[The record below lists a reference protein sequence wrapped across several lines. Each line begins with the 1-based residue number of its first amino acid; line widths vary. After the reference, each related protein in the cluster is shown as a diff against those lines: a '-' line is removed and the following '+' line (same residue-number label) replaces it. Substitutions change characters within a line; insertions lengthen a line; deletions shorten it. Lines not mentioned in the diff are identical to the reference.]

1 MMTASEIREQFLQ
14 YFESKGHTTV
24 PSSPLI
30 PLKDPTLLFTNAGM
44 VQFKSVFTGEEKHNY
59 TRAASSQKC
68 MRAGG
73 KHNDL
78 ENVGYTARHHT
89 FFEMLGNF
97 SFGDYFKKE
106 AIEMSWEFLT
116 QKMNLPPEKLW
127 VSVYQEDDEAFSI
140 WHNQIGVPDEKIVRM
155 GEKDNFWAMG
165 DTGPCGPCSE
175 ILIDQGV
182 EIGCGKP
189 TCKVGCECDRFLE
202 LWNLVFMQYNR
213 DAQGEQS
220 PLPKPC
226 IDTGMGLER
235 IAAVVQGVSSNYEI
249 DLFQPLIHQI
259 ENICHIKYGS
269 SRLTDT
275 SIQVIVDHM
284 RAITFLISD
293 GVLPSN
299 EGRGYVLRRIIRRAT
314 RHGKKLKLNEPFLYK
329 SCKVVTQVM
338 KDAYPELIDSQEYVA
353 KVMQG
358 EEERFAETLDNGLRI
373 LGDEVKHLKE
383 QGVKQI
389 PGEIA
394 FKLYDTYGFPLDLT
408 ADIVRED
415 GLTIDEVGFKHA
427 MEVQR
432 KRARES
438 WKGSGEEEIDDVYKQ
453 LSFSGKKSTFVGYE
467 QIAATS
473 SVLALIKEG
482 REVTT
487 AAEGDELMI
496 LTEQTPF
503 YGESGGQIGDA
514 GVIEN
519 ENLVVEVVDTIMP
532 LPEVILHKGIIK
544 KGSLQQ
550 GELVNLKV
558 DRTKRTPTASNHTAT
573 HLLQAAL
580 RQVLGNHVKQSGS
593 LVTPERFRFDFA
605 HFSAVSK
612 EELDHVEAIVN
623 QRIRE
628 NYPVETKIIP
638 YQQAKQMG
646 AIALFGEKYS
656 EMVRMVKIGTVSAE
670 LCGGTHIH
678 HTGNIG
684 LFKLI
689 GESSV
694 AAGVRRIE
702 ALTGE
707 EAIQFIKNEEKV
719 LAELSNL
726 LKANPDEV
734 VARTSKMLEKQRKLQ
749 KEVETLKSRMFS
761 RKSDTLISQARDLK
775 GVKVISTCVEASNQ
789 KTLREFA
796 DQIKD
801 QLKSG
806 IIIVGGKSQEKA
818 LLTVVVTRDLIP
830 PYHAGKIVQ
839 EVAKGIGGS
848 GGGRADMAQA
858 GGKEKHKLEEALEA
872 AYSIVEEL
880 AP

>member
-1 MMTASEIREQFLQ
+1 MITASEIRKRFLQ
-14 YFESKGHTTV
+14 YFESKGHTTL
-24 PSSPLI
+24 PSSSLI

-44 VQFKSVFTGEEKHNY
+44 VQFKSIFTGEEKRNY

-116 QKMNLPPEKLW
+116 STMNLPPEKLW
-127 VSVYQEDDEAFSI
+127 VSVYQDDDEAFSI
-140 WHNQIGVPDEKIVRM
+140 WHNRIGVPDEKIVRM

-213 DAQGEQS
+213 DAQGEKS

-235 IAAVVQGVSSNYEI
+235 IAAVIQGVSSNYEI

-259 ENICHIKYGS
+259 EKICHIKYGS

-338 KDAYPELIDSQEYVA
+338 KDVYPELIDSQEYVA

-373 LGDEVKHLKE
+373 LGDEVEHLKE

-389 PGEIA
+389 PGELA

-415 GLTIDEVGFKHA
+415 GFTIDEVGFKHA
-427 MEVQR
+427 MEAQR

-473 SVLALIKEG
+473 SVLALINEG
-482 REVTT
+482 REVAT

-519 ENLVVEVVDTIMP
+519 ENLAVEVVDTIMP
-532 LPEVILHKGIIK
+532 LPELILHKGIIK

-580 RQVLGNHVKQSGS
+580 RQVLGNHVKQAGS
-593 LVTPERFRFDFA
+593 LVTPERFRFDFT
-605 HFSAVSK
+605 HFSAVSE

-623 QRIRE
+623 RRVRE
-628 NYPVETKIIP
+628 NYPVETKNVP
-638 YQQAKQMG
+638 YQQAMQMG

-656 EMVRMVKIGTVSAE
+656 EMVRMVKIGTVSVE

-694 AAGVRRIE
+694 AAGVRRID

-707 EAIQFIKNEEKV
+707 KAIQFIKNEEKT

-726 LKANPDEV
+726 LKAKPDEV

-749 KEVETLKSRMFS
+749 KEVETLKSRILS

-775 GVKVISTCVEASNQ
+775 GIKVIATCVEASNQ

-796 DQIKD
+796 DQIKE

-818 LLTVVVTRDLIP
+818 LLTVVVTKDLIP
-830 PYHAGKIVQ
+830 PYHAGKIIQ

-872 AYSIVEEL
+872 AYSIVEKL
-880 AP
+880 VP

>member
-1 MMTASEIREQFLQ
+1 MTTASEIRKQFLQ

-116 QKMNLPPEKLW
+116 SKMNLPPEKLW
-127 VSVYQEDDEAFSI
+127 VSVYQDDDEAFSI

-269 SRLTDT
+269 SRLTDA

-338 KDAYPELIDSQEYVA
+338 KDVYPELIDSQEYVA

-373 LGDEVKHLKE
+373 LGDEVEHLKE

-415 GLTIDEVGFKHA
+415 GFTIDEVGFKHA
-427 MEVQR
+427 MEAQR

-482 REVTT
+482 REVAT

-519 ENLVVEVVDTIMP
+519 ENLAVEVVDTIMP

-593 LVTPERFRFDFA
+593 LVTPERFRFDFT

-612 EELDHVEAIVN
+612 EELDHVEVIVN
-623 QRIRE
+623 RRIRE
-628 NYPVETKIIP
+628 NYPVETKNVP
-638 YQQAKQMG
+638 YQQAVQMG
-646 AIALFGEKYS
+646 AIALFGEKYR
-656 EMVRMVKIGTVSAE
+656 EMVRMVQIGTVSVE

-707 EAIQFIKNEEKV
+707 KAIQFIKNEEKV

-726 LKANPDEV
+726 LKAKPDEV

-749 KEVETLKSRMFS
+749 KEVETLKSRIFS

-775 GVKVISTCVEASNQ
+775 GVKVIATCVEASNQ

-796 DQIKD
+796 DQIKE

-818 LLTVVVTRDLIP
+818 LLTVVVTKDLIP

-872 AYSIVEEL
+872 AYSIVEKL

>member
-1 MMTASEIREQFLQ
+1 MITASEIRKRFLQ
-14 YFESKGHTTV
+14 YFESKGHTTL
-24 PSSPLI
+24 SSSSLI

-116 QKMNLPPEKLW
+116 SKMNLSPEKLW
-127 VSVYQEDDEAFSI
+127 VSVYQDDDEAFSI
-140 WHNQIGVPDEKIVRM
+140 WHNRIGVPDEKIVRM

-373 LGDEVKHLKE
+373 LGDEVEHLKE

-389 PGEIA
+389 PGELA

-415 GLTIDEVGFKHA
+415 GFTIDEVGFKHA
-427 MEVQR
+427 MEAQR

-438 WKGSGEEEIDDVYKQ
+438 WKGSGEEETDDVYKQ
-453 LSFSGKKSTFVGYE
+453 LSFSGKKSSFVGYE

-482 REVTT
+482 REVAT

-519 ENLVVEVVDTIMP
+519 ENLAVEVVDTIMP
-532 LPEVILHKGIIK
+532 LPELILHKGIIK

-550 GELVNLKV
+550 GELVNLEV

-573 HLLQAAL
+573 HLLQAVL
-580 RQVLGNHVKQSGS
+580 RQVLGNHVKQAGS
-593 LVTPERFRFDFA
+593 LVTPERFRFDFT

-623 QRIRE
+623 RRVRE
-628 NYPVETKIIP
+628 NYPVETKNVP
-638 YQQAKQMG
+638 YQQAMQMG

-656 EMVRMVKIGTVSAE
+656 EMVRMVKIGTVSVE

-694 AAGVRRIE
+694 AAGVRRID

-707 EAIQFIKNEEKV
+707 KAIQFIKNEEKT

-726 LKANPDEV
+726 LKAKPDEV

-749 KEVETLKSRMFS
+749 KEVETLKSRILS

-775 GVKVISTCVEASNQ
+775 GIKVIATCVEASNQ

-796 DQIKD
+796 DQIKE

-830 PYHAGKIVQ
+830 PYHAGKIIQ

-848 GGGRADMAQA
+848 GGGRADRAQA

-872 AYSIVEEL
+872 AYSIVEKL
-880 AP
+880 VP

>member
-1 MMTASEIREQFLQ
+1 MITASEIRKRFLQ
-14 YFESKGHTTV
+14 YFESKGHTPV
-24 PSSPLI
+24 PSSSLI

-44 VQFKSVFTGEEKHNY
+44 VQFKSVFTGEENHDY

-116 QKMNLPPEKLW
+116 SKMNLPPEKLW

-140 WHNQIGVPDEKIVRM
+140 WHNLIGVPDKKIVRM

-213 DAQGEQS
+213 DAKGEHS

-235 IAAVVQGVSSNYEI
+235 IAAVIQGVSSNYEI
-249 DLFQPLIHQI
+249 DLFQPIIQQI

-275 SIQVIVDHM
+275 SIQVIADHM
-284 RAITFLISD
+284 RASTFLISD

-299 EGRGYVLRRIIRRAT
+299 EGRGYVLRRIIRRAA

-329 SCKVVTQVM
+329 SCKVVIQVM

-373 LGDEVKHLKE
+373 LGDEVEHLKE
-383 QGVKQI
+383 QGVKQV
-389 PGEIA
+389 PGELA

-415 GLTIDEVGFKHA
+415 GFTIDEVAFKHA
-427 MEVQR
+427 MEAQR

-438 WKGSGEEEIDDVYKQ
+438 WKGSGEKEIDDVYKQ

-473 SVLALIKEG
+473 SVSALIKEG
-482 REVTT
+482 REVAT

-519 ENLVVEVVDTIMP
+519 ENMSVEVVDTIMP

-544 KGSLQQ
+544 KGSLHQ

-558 DRTKRTPTASNHTAT
+558 DRTKRTSTALNHTAT

-593 LVTPERFRFDFA
+593 LVTPERFRFDFT

-612 EELDHVEAIVN
+612 EELEHVEAIVN
-623 QRIRE
+623 RRIRE

-638 YQQAKQMG
+638 YQQAMQMQV
-646 AIALFGEKYS
+646 IALFGEKYS
-656 EMVRMVKIGTVSAE
+656 EMVRMVKIGTVSVE
-670 LCGGTHIH
+670 LCGGTHVH

-707 EAIQFIKNEEKV
+707 EAIQFIKNEEKA

-726 LKANPDEV
+726 LKAKPDEV

-749 KEVETLKSRMFS
+749 KEVETLKSRIFS
-761 RKSDTLISQARDLK
+761 RKSDILVSQARDLK
-775 GVKVISTCVEASNQ
+775 GVKVIATCVEASNQ

-796 DQIKD
+796 DQIKE

-818 LLTVVVTRDLIP
+818 LLAVVVTRDLIP
-830 PYHAGKIVQ
+830 PYHAGKIIQ

-848 GGGRADMAQA
+848 GGGKADMAQA

-872 AYSIVEEL
+872 AYSIVEKL
-880 AP
+880 VP

>member
-1 MMTASEIREQFLQ
+1 MITASEIRKRFLQ
-14 YFESKGHTTV
+14 YFESKGHTTL
-24 PSSPLI
+24 PSSSLI

-44 VQFKSVFTGEEKHNY
+44 VQFKSIFTGEEKHNY

-116 QKMNLPPEKLW
+116 STMNLPPEKLW
-127 VSVYQEDDEAFSI
+127 VSVYQDDDEAFSI
-140 WHNQIGVPDEKIVRM
+140 WHNRIGVPDEKIVRM

-235 IAAVVQGVSSNYEI
+235 IAAVIQGVSSNYEI

-373 LGDEVKHLKE
+373 LGDEVEHLKE

-389 PGEIA
+389 PGELA

-415 GLTIDEVGFKHA
+415 GFTIDEVGFKHA
-427 MEVQR
+427 MEAQR
-432 KRARES
+432 KMARES

-482 REVTT
+482 REVAT

-503 YGESGGQIGDA
+503 YGESGGQIGDT

-593 LVTPERFRFDFA
+593 LVTPERFRFDFV

-623 QRIRE
+623 QRIRD
-628 NYPVETKIIP
+628 NYPVETQIIP

-656 EMVRMVKIGTVSAE
+656 EMVRMVKIGTVSVE

-694 AAGVRRIE
+694 AAGVRRID

-707 EAIQFIKNEEKV
+707 KAIQFIKNEEKT

-726 LKANPDEV
+726 LKAKPDEV

-749 KEVETLKSRMFS
+749 KEVETLKSRILS

-775 GVKVISTCVEASNQ
+775 GIKVIATCVEASNQ

-796 DQIKD
+796 DQIKE

-830 PYHAGKIVQ
+830 PYHAGKIIQ

-872 AYSIVEEL
+872 AYSIVEKL
-880 AP
+880 VP